1 MNLKDFSLEINQEI
15 EKVEWQN
22 KEIEVKQYLPIEKKL
37 EMISRIINS
46 SIDDNG
52 YYNPAKVYIFTII
65 EIINEY
71 SNIDFTEENM
81 ENIFNLYDLLVS
93 TGLSA
98 KIYSALNPF
107 EIQQIQSWISELI
120 TSIYQYKNSIVGI
133 FDIIKEDYSGLELDA
148 EKIQD
153 LLGNK
158 EDLQLLHDVM
168 TKMG

>member
-1 MNLKDFSLEINQEI
+1 MNLQDLSLEIKQEI

-81 ENIFNLYDLLVS
+81 KNIFNLYDLLAS